1 VRAGAIAQTHAPGG
15 IVAGDG
21 KSKTGNMPNQQLR
34 GGQHSRSKAH
44 HWIILMKHK
53 SGIADSLASSPDR
66 RHQVLTMLS
75 VCAAVLLA
83 FFLSD
88 RLGTVPALLIPVLL
102 VSLGDRVCRK
112 LWCAAD
118 SETLPVE
125 HELQQ
130 GLKAERDLLLALIE
144 VSPFRIALYDP
155 ADVLV
160 ICSRSYRD
168 SYSKVWQSLPKP
180 VRYRDLVAASLKA
193 TGFKGDVQAEVER
206 RAARQRDGDS
216 SLRDGL
222 YPDGSWLRVA
232 KVRLDDGHIAG
243 FGTDITELRQREEK
257 LKAINAQLA
266 MMVHES
272 LPQAI
277 KGLSALSARLTRS
290 SADVEALAS
299 NTSERGAS
307 VATATEELSVSFEEV
322 SRNSND
328 SARASEAA
336 MEAVQLIEQHFQG
349 LREAL
354 KSVGTFATT
363 INTIAQQT
371 NLLALNAT
379 IEAARAGEAGRGFA
393 VVANEVKILAEQSAR
408 ASVEIG
414 GQLQAID
421 KLSRE
426 TSAAT
431 GFIAS
436 EVQSIVSRVSTIAAA
451 TSQQAATAKDV
462 SQDVAA
468 LLTAAEKTRAASR
481 DVLQVARETELSSA
495 DLTASIE
502 EAKRVAA

>member
-1 VRAGAIAQTHAPGG
+1 
-15 IVAGDG
+15 
-21 KSKTGNMPNQQLR
+21 
-34 GGQHSRSKAH
+34 
-44 HWIILMKHK
+44 MKHDIHQ
-53 SGIADSLASSPDR
+53 GADRTPPVAM
-66 RHQVLTMLS
+66 RHAIVTATAIC
-75 VCAAVLLA
+75 VALLLFVA
-83 FFLSD
+83 MAD
-88 RLGTVPALLIPVLL
+88 RLGVVPALLIPVLL
-102 VSLGDRVCRK
+102 VSLGDWVCRR
-112 LWCAAD
+112 LWCAAG
-118 SETLPVE
+118 SESLLVE
-125 HELQQ
+125 RELQQ
-130 GLKAERDLLLALIE
+130 ALKAERDVLLALIDA
-144 VSPFRIALYDP
+144 SPFRIALYDP

-160 ICSRSYRD
+160 TSSRSYRD
-168 SYSKVWQSLPKP
+168 SYSKVWLSLPQP
-180 VRYRDLVAASLKA
+180 IHYRDLVAASLKA
-193 TGFKGDVQAEVER
+193 TGFNGDAQAEVER
-206 RAARQRDGDS
+206 RVARQRDGDS

-222 YPDGSWLRVA
+222 YPDGSWLRIA

-243 FGTDITELRQREEK
+243 FGTDITELRQREDK
-257 LKAINAQLA
+257 LKVINSQLA
-266 MMVHES
+266 MMVNER
-272 LPQAI
+272 LPHAI
-277 KGLSALSARLTRS
+277 NGLSALSARLTRS
-290 SADVEALAS
+290 SADVEVLAS
-299 NTSERGAS
+299 NTRERGAS

-336 MEAVQLIEQHFQG
+336 MEAVQLIEQHFRG

-354 KSVGTFATT
+354 QSVGTFATT

-426 TSAAT
+426 TSTAT
-431 GFIAS
+431 SSIAS
-436 EVQSIVSRVSTIAAA
+436 EVQSIVLRVSAIAAA

-481 DVLQVARETELSSA
+481 DVLEVARETELSSA